1 MGGRAMGKG
10 MDELPD
16 VVLSCLGVADTA
28 VEERGGGVGGGGL
41 KC

>member
-1 MGGRAMGKG
+1 MGKG

-28 VEERGGGVGGGGL
+28 VEERGGGVGGGGG
-41 KC
+41 